1 MSRETRGTGF
11 SLSRM
16 RVLASRRFP
25 GPAWDELDEVEVE
38 WPVERV
44 RPGVEVLAVVGA
56 VVDETLLDLLP
67 DLRLVANYGV
77 GYDGIDVDACRRRG
91 VAVTNTPDALGVA
104 TADLTMALILAVQR
118 RVLEG
123 DRFVRERRWGTE
135 WVSGALMSDDV
146 TSATLGIVGLG
157 RIGRAVARRASA
169 FDMHVLYT
177 RRSDTSEPGLERREL
192 DDLLREADIVT
203 LHVPLTPETESLL
216 DERRLALLRD
226 GACLVNTSRGA
237 VVDEQALIR
246 ELASGRIR
254 AGLDVFVDEPN
265 VPEEL
270 LKLPNVVLLPHVGS
284 ATQATREAATR
295 ELLANISAALDRREL
310 PNRVA

>member
-1 MSRETRGTGF
+1 V
-11 SLSRM
+11 

-56 VVDETLLDLLP
+56 GVDEALLDLLP

-91 VAVTNTPDALGVA
+91 IAVTNTPDALGIA
-104 TADLTMALILAVQR
+104 TADLTMALILAVRR

-123 DRFVRERRWGTE
+123 DRFVREGRWGTE
-135 WVSGALMSDDV
+135 WVSGALMSEDV
-146 TSATLGIVGLG
+146 TGATLGIVGLG
-157 RIGRAVARRASA
+157 RIGRAVARRARA
-169 FDMHVLYT
+169 FEMRVLYT
-177 RRSDTSEPGLERREL
+177 RRSDTSETGLERREL
-192 DDLLREADIVT
+192 DDLLREADVVT
-203 LHVPLTPETESLL
+203 LHVPLTPETEGLL
-216 DERRLALLRD
+216 GERRLGLLRD

-237 VVDEQALIR
+237 IVDEQALVR

-295 ELLANISAALDRREL
+295 ELVTNIRAALDGRSL
-310 PNRVA
+310 PNRVS

>member
-1 MSRETRGTGF
+1 V
-11 SLSRM
+11 

-25 GPAWDELDEVEVE
+25 GPAWDELDEVEIE

-56 VVDETLLDLLP
+56 DVDETLLDLLP

-77 GYDGIDVDACRRRG
+77 GYDGIDVDACVRRG
-91 VAVTNTPDALGVA
+91 VAVTNTPDALGLT
-104 TADLTMALILAVQR
+104 TADLTMALILAVRR
-118 RVLEG
+118 RVVEG
-123 DRFVRERRWGTE
+123 DRFVREGRWGSE

-146 TSATLGIVGLG
+146 TGATIGIVGLG
-157 RIGRAVARRASA
+157 RIGKAVARRAQG
-169 FDMHVLYT
+169 FDMRVLYT
-177 RRSDTSEPGLERREL
+177 RRSDKDEAGLERREL

-203 LHVPLTPETESLL
+203 LHVPLTPETNGLL
-216 DERRLALLRD
+216 DERRLGLLRD
-226 GACLVNTSRGA
+226 GACLVNTARGA
-237 VVDEQALIR
+237 IVDEGALVR
-246 ELASGRIR
+246 ELESGRIR

-265 VPEEL
+265 VPREL
-270 LKLPNVVLLPHVGS
+270 LTLPNVVLLPHVGS

-295 ELLANISAALDRREL
+295 ELVDNIRAALDGRPL